1 MQHNLELLRS
11 ILNHSSKVMQNLP
24 ARISDGVAEQRVL
37 VKLIN
42 ISSQLKINIGGNID
56 SKIWTQFLAYKRDI
70 APTVITK

>member
-1 MQHNLELLRS
+1 
-11 ILNHSSKVMQNLP
+11 MQNLP